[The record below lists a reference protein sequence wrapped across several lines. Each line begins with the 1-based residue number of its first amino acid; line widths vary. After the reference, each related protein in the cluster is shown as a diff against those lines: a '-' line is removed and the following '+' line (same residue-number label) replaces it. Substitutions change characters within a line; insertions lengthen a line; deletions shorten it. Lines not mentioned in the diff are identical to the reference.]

1 MYSHILT
8 QLDLAKN
15 EAILYESLLKW
26 GESTVGELSVR
37 TDIHRRNI
45 YDSLNRLTEK
55 GLVFEIKGGK
65 ENKYNAVNPDKLKEK
80 IHEKEVALNKIMP
93 DLQAMFIEEPISEA
107 VYIYKGVE
115 GWKNY
120 MQDILNVGEDLYTI
134 GGKGAWADKR
144 IETFFAKFVKEA
156 KAKKLRFHILF
167 DGTKES
173 IPASVLGASQGTHKF
188 LPQGFSN
195 NSIIDIFGDRVVIF
209 SNVKGQ
215 NIDENAT
222 LTVIINKNVAN
233 SFRTWFKMIWG
244 LLP

>member
-134 GGKGAWADKR
+134 GGKGAWSDPK
-144 IETFFAKFVKEA
+144 IETVFTKFTKEA
-156 KAKKLRFHILF
+156 KAKNLKFHILY
-167 DGTKES
+167 DGDGDG
-173 IPASVLGASQGTHKF
+173 IPASVLKTNKDTHKF
-188 LPQGFSN
+188 LPKGFSS
-195 NSIIDIFGDRVVIF
+195 NSAIDIFGDRVVLF
-209 SNVKGQ
+209 SNINGQ
-215 NIDENAT
+215 NIDEDAT
-222 LTVIINKNVAN
+222 LTVIINKNAAD
-233 SFRTWFKMIWG
+233 SFRTWFKMIWS
-244 LLP
+244 LV